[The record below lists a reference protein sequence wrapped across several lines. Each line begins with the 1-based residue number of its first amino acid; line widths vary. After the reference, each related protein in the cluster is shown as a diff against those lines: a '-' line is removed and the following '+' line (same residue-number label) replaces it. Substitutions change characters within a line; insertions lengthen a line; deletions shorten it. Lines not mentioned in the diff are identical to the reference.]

1 MQVST
6 AITALVA
13 HGSHAEQ
20 VRPLL
25 PEGVATF
32 PSISQLLDAPEV
44 SPGLVLIGP
53 GVSLAD
59 AATLGKELRIRGGEW
74 AVIHLDRGD
83 DGGLSAL
90 PLSVGYVQ
98 PLDDILTAIGH
109 DAAAPVL
116 ELGVVLRHVAR
127 ARHDINNPLTSAL
140 AETQLLLMD
149 VEPGELRES
158 LETIQRQIRRIRDL
172 VAELSALRPPPSSIQ
187 RPPGPMST
195 P

>member
-1 MQVST
+1 MHANT

-13 HGSHAEQ
+13 PAQHAER
-20 VRPLL
+20 VGPRL

-32 PSISQLLDAPEV
+32 LSVAELLTTSDLPA
-44 SPGLVLIGP
+44 GLVLVGP

-59 AATLGKELRIRGGEW
+59 AAGMSRELRVRGGHW
-74 AVIHLDRGD
+74 GVIHLEWTE
-83 DGGLSAL
+83 DGAVSAL
-90 PLSVGYVQ
+90 PISMGYLQ
-98 PLDDILTAIGH
+98 SLDDVLN
-109 DAAAPVL
+109 AARPDSVAPVL

-149 VEPGELRES
+149 VDEGELRES

-172 VAELSALRPPPSSIQ
+172 VAELSVLRPPAPSPP
-187 RPPGPMST
+187 RPPGPESSR
-195 P
+195 